1 MTLKKT
7 FLDTSETLARIR
19 EALPPGHKLLGL
31 ARDFASGAEEPG
43 YERGLARV
51 AGGFQT
57 GLQAAVATTT
67 AAARAAEAWPGEFGA
82 LFPKKMTEGS
92 SGVVAILF
100 LGGPPET
107 QGSNPWAAPQLVID
121 LPPSR
126 YRIEYWKAGDGLL
139 AGVEIGTGPRLVISP
154 PDGTPLVVSVGAL
167 P

>member
-19 EALPPGHKLLGL
+19 EALPPGHRLLGL

-51 AGGFQT
+51 AGSSFQS
-57 GLQAAVATTT
+57 AAPATLAA
-67 AAARAAEAWPGEFGA
+67 AAARAAEVWPGEFGA
-82 LFPKKMTEGS
+82 LFLKEMTEGS

-100 LGGPPET
+100 LGGSPET
-107 QGSNPWAAPQLVID
+107 QGSGPWASPQLVID
-121 LPPSR
+121 LPPAR